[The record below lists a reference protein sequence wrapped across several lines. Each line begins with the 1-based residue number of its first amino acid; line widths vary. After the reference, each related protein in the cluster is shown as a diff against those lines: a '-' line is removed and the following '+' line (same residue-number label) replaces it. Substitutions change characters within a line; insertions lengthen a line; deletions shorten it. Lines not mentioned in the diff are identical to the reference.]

1 MTLKELRALLIVGT
15 MFRASMLG
23 KNADIAGPENQ
34 GLLRL
39 VVFSRPTFIEV
50 RYMEGP
56 RFGVV
61 STLPL
66 KNVKCRMEGESIVLS
81 DEYSDFY
88 SISLECG
95 PLT

>member
-1 MTLKELRALLIVGT
+1 MTLKELRSLLIVGT
-15 MFRASMLG
+15 MFRANMLG
-23 KNADIAGPENQ
+23 NNAKIAGSENQ

-39 VVFSRPTFIEV
+39 VVLSRPTFIEV

-56 RFGVV
+56 KFGVR

-66 KNVKCRMEGESIVLS
+66 KNVKCRMEGESIILS

-88 SISLECG
+88 SISLDC
-95 PLT
+95 